1 MVVKQQKYSVKI
13 QTILSLVPF
22 VNLWAAYRIESL
34 RLFLI
39 PVVTYIVLDFLV
51 MEFEFSWYHSY
62 AVWAGT
68 LITVPIVMRYLTI
81 RWNNLDT
88 QRRKGGYTNQN
99 NF

>member
-1 MVVKQQKYSVKI
+1 MTIQQQKHSVKI

-22 VNLWAAYRIESL
+22 VNLWAAYRIESF

-39 PVVTYIVLDFLV
+39 PVVIFTVLDALV
-51 MEFEFSWYHSY
+51 MDVGWYHSY

-68 LITVPIVMRYLTI
+68 LITLPIVMRYLTI